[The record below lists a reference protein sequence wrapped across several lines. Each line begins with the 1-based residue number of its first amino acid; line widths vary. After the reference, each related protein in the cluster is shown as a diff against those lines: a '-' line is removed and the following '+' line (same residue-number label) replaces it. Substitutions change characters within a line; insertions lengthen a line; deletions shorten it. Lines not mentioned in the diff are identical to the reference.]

1 VRVSQWARPARKA
14 KWVILGSP
22 VVSDLSFPGRSVGV
36 RAVLVPGGSVVGGRY
51 RLLSDHGGLALLRF
65 WHAYD
70 TVAERDVALTV
81 IGASPHGVSP
91 SGPARAGGG
100 SGTPAVESP
109 QAVLRRTLW
118 LARIDLPAVA
128 TVLDVVLQ
136 GSGGIVVAQWIPGR
150 SLTDIAATTPDPV
163 ACARAV
169 SALAAGADAAHRVD
183 AALGLEHPDRIRIST
198 AGDAV
203 LAFPGV
209 PATANQQSDV
219 QGLGAVLYALIT
231 GSWPLPAPIPT
242 TTDGYIGAMP
252 LAVRGPTGAVRAAHL
267 VRPEVPFAISEVID
281 RALQPTGGVR
291 TAAAVHSVLDQ
302 ASAHLDTHPV
312 LGTEQPHTDTSATAS
327 DTEQDRP
334 GARKVRG
341 GRRGRSRRF
350 LLTRH
355 TTKLVVTLLT
365 VLVVGVLLG
374 GYALTQAVSLLGG
387 SGGVRLPALSHPA
400 TAPAPTSILPSTAPA
415 PPTAL
420 GTGPVT
426 ASQVTVFSPVGH
438 PDNSAAAPNV
448 IDGDPASA
456 WSTNVYRAQ
465 FPTTTQGVGLLLGL
479 PGSPTLASIGVDS
492 PSAGTIVE
500 IRSATTA
507 TPTLSE
513 TTLLTTSTLNFGH
526 TTITLPTNPPPL
538 PYLLVWIT
546 HLAGG
551 PGAYSSTISEIT
563 VQRAG

>member
-1 VRVSQWARPARKA
+1 M
-14 KWVILGSP
+14 
-22 VVSDLSFPGRSVGV
+22 SDLSFPGRSVGV

-100 SGTPAVESP
+100 SGTPAVEGP

-118 LARIDLPAVA
+118 LARVDLPAVA

-231 GSWPLPAPIPT
+231 GSWPLPAPTST
-242 TTDGYIGAMP
+242 TTDGYIGAC
-252 LAVRGPTGAVRAAHL
+252 LWLCG
-267 VRPEVPFAISEVID
+267 D
-281 RALQPTGGVR
+281 R
-291 TAAAVHSVLDQ
+291 
-302 ASAHLDTHPV
+302 
-312 LGTEQPHTDTSATAS
+312 
-327 DTEQDRP
+327 
-334 GARKVRG
+334 
-341 GRRGRSRRF
+341 
-350 LLTRH
+350 
-355 TTKLVVTLLT
+355 
-365 VLVVGVLLG
+365 
-374 GYALTQAVSLLGG
+374 
-387 SGGVRLPALSHPA
+387 PALSVPRTWCA
-400 TAPAPTSILPSTAPA
+400 RRCPSRSPRSSTAPCNPPVGCA
-415 PPTAL
+415 PPPPCTPSW
-420 GTGPVT
+420 TR
-426 ASQVTVFSPVGH
+426 QVLTWTPTPCS
-438 PDNSAAAPNV
+438 APN
-448 IDGDPASA
+448 
-456 WSTNVYRAQ
+456 NH
-465 FPTTTQGVGLLLGL
+465 
-479 PGSPTLASIGVDS
+479 
-492 PSAGTIVE
+492 
-500 IRSATTA
+500 
-507 TPTLSE
+507 TP
-513 TTLLTTSTLNFGH
+513 
-526 TTITLPTNPPPL
+526 IPRPPL
-538 PYLLVWIT
+538 PTRSKTDPVLVKFGEVGEVGEVGQGVSCSPDT
-546 HLAGG
+546 
-551 PGAYSSTISEIT
+551 PPSSL
-563 VQRAG
+563 